1 MDCTAPFYRR
11 KLPHWQPDGAALFL
25 TWRLHDSLPAPSPV
39 SLVNPGDGKAFVAMD
54 RRLDAAAYGPVWLK
68 DPRLAQLVVDCLRF
82 GEAKLRLYRLR
93 AWVVM
98 ANHVHVILFP
108 DASLQRITKAIK
120 GYSGHQANQILGR
133 TGQRF
138 WQHESY
144 DHWARDRYELE
155 RIVRYTE
162 ANPVRAGLVASE
174 EQWPWSSAADL
185 RRGT

>member
-1 MDCTAPFYRR
+1 M
-11 KLPHWQPDGAALFL
+11 FL
-25 TWRLHDSLPAPSPV
+25 TWRLHGSLPAPSPL
-39 SLVNPGDGKAFVAMD
+39 SLVNPGDGRAFVAMD

-68 DPRLAQLVVDCLRF
+68 DPRLAQLVIDCLQF
-82 GEAKLRLYRLR
+82 GEAKLQLYRLR

-108 DASLQRITKAIK
+108 DAPLQRITKAIK

-144 DHWARDRYELE
+144 DHWARDRDELE

-174 EQWPWSSAADL
+174 EQWPWSSAAIP

>member
-1 MDCTAPFYRR
+1 MY
-11 KLPHWQPDGAALFL
+11 LPN
-25 TWRLHDSLPAPSPV
+25 PS
-39 SLVNPGDGKAFVAMD
+39 DGKAFVAMD
-54 RRLDAAAYGPVWLK
+54 RRLDAAAYGPVWLR
-68 DPRLAQLVVDCLRF
+68 DPRLAQLVVECLRF
-82 GEAKLRLYRLR
+82 GEVRLQLYRLR

-108 DASLQRITKAIK
+108 DAPLQRITKAIK

-162 ANPVRAGLVASE
+162 GNPVRAGLVACE
-174 EQWPWSSAADL
+174 EQWPWSSAADP
-185 RRGT
+185 RCGT

>member
-1 MDCTAPFYRR
+1 M
-11 KLPHWQPDGAALFL
+11 
-25 TWRLHDSLPAPSPV
+25 

-82 GEAKLRLYRLR
+82 GEANLRLGRLR

-98 ANHVHVILFP
+98 AN
-108 DASLQRITKAIK
+108 
-120 GYSGHQANQILGR
+120 
-133 TGQRF
+133 
-138 WQHESY
+138 HESY

-174 EQWPWSSAADL
+174 ERWRWSSAADL